1 MDIFKVVALG
11 FVATILVVLVK
22 QHRPELAIQISI
34 IASALIFFYIAPY
47 FLGVMRMLEGLTDK
61 LNIDTKY
68 FDIVIK
74 VIGVAY
80 VTQFGAELCRDAGES
95 AIASKI
101 ELAGKILLL
110 VMSMPIVYSLVN
122 LVIGVLD

>member
-1 MDIFKVVALG
+1 MDIFKIIGIG
-11 FVATILVVLVK
+11 FVATVLVTLLK
-22 QHRPELAIQISI
+22 QHKPELAVQMSL
-34 IASALIFFYIAPY
+34 IASVLIFFVAAPY
-47 FLGVMRMLEGLTDK
+47 FLGVIQTLEGLTDK
-61 LNIDTKY
+61 LNIDVRY

-101 ELAGKILLL
+101 ELAGKIVLL

-122 LVIGVLD
+122 LVIGLLD